1 MALNLDC
8 VVDRDRISPVYAN
21 LIGITVMPVILMI
34 ISVFIW
40 TMIKIFRSKMLWTKY
55 VHYTEGTIIN
65 ILFLVHPAIL
75 KTTMQLY
82 ACTNIEGTFYL
93 DIFMDDKCW
102 SGDHKQYA
110 VTVAFP
116 GLILW
121 GLGLPF
127 MAFYKLKKLNNQR
140 LLKIKEKKEVYGFL
154 YLGYSRQ
161 KYWWELVIL
170 SRKVIILIAL
180 IWLNRISVVI
190 QALVALSMLMFAIYL
205 QHSNKPYNGQIINN
219 IEILSLIVGMVTVY
233 AGLWYLTGDLGEET
247 EIFLFVIMLTVNL
260 FFAIVW
266 ITTYLGSAVWAAS
279 FVKYVKIEKKYINC
293 SPY

>member
-1 MALNLDC
+1 MLWRNILEAEIGARGHYPAVLLRIMTNHMQLITLVQSLRLEWPHFVLQYYDAQERIGSTTEMALNLDC

-190 QALVALSMLMFAIYL
+190 
-205 QHSNKPYNGQIINN
+205 
-219 IEILSLIVGMVTVY
+219 
-233 AGLWYLTGDLGEET
+233 
-247 EIFLFVIMLTVNL
+247 
-260 FFAIVW
+260 
-266 ITTYLGSAVWAAS
+266 
-279 FVKYVKIEKKYINC
+279 
-293 SPY
+293 